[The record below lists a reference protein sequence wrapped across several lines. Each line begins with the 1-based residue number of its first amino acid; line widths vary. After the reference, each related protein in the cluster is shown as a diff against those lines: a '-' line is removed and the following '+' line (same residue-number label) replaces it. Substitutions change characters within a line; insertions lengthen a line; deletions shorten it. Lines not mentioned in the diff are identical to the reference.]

1 MKNILMLLTAFLIS
15 SVSYAEHTCTDC
27 HNSDT
32 PGATDLIKPLST
44 LCSDCHQER
53 IAAGEHQVDIPATF
67 VEGNTLPLQN
77 GNMTCITCHDPH
89 GSSLAL
95 RMTDPDLC
103 KQCHKR

>member
-1 MKNILMLLTAFLIS
+1 MKNILILVIALLVS
-15 SVSYAEHTCTDC
+15 SISYAEHTCTDC

-32 PGATDLIKPLST
+32 PGTTDLNKPLSM
-44 LCSDCHQER
+44 LCAKCHQER

-67 VEGNTLPLQN
+67 IESNTLPQQN
-77 GNMTCITCHDPH
+77 GKMTCITCHDPH